1 MITPSRTPTPA
12 KSSTPNVDDLVLIR
26 HTSTP
31 KPGETASRIT
41 IGGNVNTTVLSA
53 IDEVETPV
61 NVRISSPTPSTI
73 TATDLSSAATPIVA
87 AQRRSTARG
96 QAAIARE
103 KIAAMQIRDDDDD
116 DDKNPDTDEDTD
128 NDENEQFKKLFER
141 RRKTKSK
148 PKSTV
153 TTKKDNNLSDISVSY
168 S

>member
-1 MITPSRTPTPA
+1 MITPSRTPIPA

-41 IGGNVNTTVLSA
+41 IGGNVNTTALSA

-61 NVRISSPTPSTI
+61 NVRISSPTPSTR
-73 TATDLSSAATPIVA
+73 TTTDLSSAATPIVA
-87 AQRRSTARG
+87 VQRRSTARG

-116 DDKNPDTDEDTD
+116 DKSPDTDEDTD

-148 PKSTV
+148 PKSTI
-153 TTKKDNNLSDISVSY
+153 TTKKDNNLSDVSVSY
-168 S
+168 L